1 MEGGIMLVG
10 DVCNRDVV
18 ISDRNDLILDAAK
31 LMRHHHV
38 GDVVVVEER
47 GGRYFPIGI
56 LTDRDLVVEVLA
68 SDVTPETLLVGDVMS
83 FELVSAKEDESVLD
97 AIKRMRD
104 KGVRRMPVV
113 SADGALKGIITMD
126 DLLDLIAEQ
135 LADLVAMVGR
145 GKRRESDR
153 QT

>member
-1 MEGGIMLVG
+1 
-10 DVCNRDVV
+10 
-18 ISDRNDLILDAAK
+18 
-31 LMRHHHV
+31 MRHHHV

-83 FELVSAKEDESVLD
+83 IELVSAKEDESVLD

-113 SADGALKGIITMD
+113 SADGALEGIITMD

>member
-1 MEGGIMLVG
+1 
-10 DVCNRDVV
+10 
-18 ISDRNDLILDAAK
+18 
-31 LMRHHHV
+31 MRHHHV

-113 SADGALKGIITMD
+113 SADGALEGIITMD